1 MKKVLKFISI
11 LCLILLTACGKEKVE
26 NKNSVSEVKEIVI
39 GTPSFANTLETTEQ
53 YFSWTVARYG
63 VGETLTKFDEKGEL
77 VPLLAESWENSK
89 DGKSWKFKIRE

>member
-63 VGETLTKFDEKGEL
+63 SWRNTYKILRKK
-77 VPLLAESWENSK
+77 ES
-89 DGKSWKFKIRE
+89 